1 MIFFNCNGKLYKE
14 NEPVIGPANRGLRY
28 GDGVFETM
36 KMTDGNIFFAN
47 EHFARLWKGLQ
58 TLQFEI
64 PKHFTPEK
72 LTGEI
77 NTLAV
82 KNQHQKAARVRFTV
96 VRGNGGL
103 YDAAN
108 HQPNYIIETWPLPE
122 NSNTLN
128 TNGLVIGLYNDVKKS
143 CDVLSNIKHNNY
155 LPYVMAA
162 LYAKKQKW
170 NDAVVLNT
178 NGNICETAIASIFLI
193 KNGVVFT
200 PALSEGCVAG
210 IMRQQVIEFLKS
222 NGYEIIQ
229 TAVTLQMLLTADE
242 VFITNAIYNIRWVQ
256 SINDKQYSSS
266 FIKKI
271 YTAFLQTIL

>member
-1 MIFFNCNGKLYKE
+1 MMWFNYNGKLFKE
-14 NEPVIGPANRGLRY
+14 HETVIDVTNRGLRY
-28 GDGVFETM
+28 GDGLFETM
-36 KMTDGNIFFAN
+36 KMLDGKIIFPN
-47 EHFARLWKGLQ
+47 EHFARLWKGLL
-58 TLQFEI
+58 TLEFDI

-72 LTGEI
+72 LTQEI
-77 NTLAV
+77 IALAT
-82 KNQHQKAARVRFTV
+82 KNQHAKAARLRLTI

-128 TNGLVIGLYNDVKKS
+128 NNGLVLGIYDDVKKS
-143 CDVLSNIKHNNY
+143 CDILSNIKHNNY

-178 NGNICETAIASIFLI
+178 NEHICETAIANIFIVKDDSI
-193 KNGVVFT
+193 FT

-210 IMRQQVIEFLKS
+210 IIRQEMINFLKK
-222 NGYEIIQ
+222 NNYTINQ
-229 TAVTLQMLLTADE
+229 TTITTETLLDADE

-256 SINDKQYSSS
+256 SINNKQYTNSLTQ
-266 FIKKI
+266 KI
-271 YTAFLQTIL
+271 YAEFLPTIL